1 MKYCLSSLYDFYK
14 SAVVK
19 VVEVF
24 AGGTFIFTANLS
36 LLAQFCQHSRMLLKL
51 KIVYNSEFAYNYKLL
66 KTLLFLQNM

>member
-24 AGGTFIFTANLS
+24 AGGTFIFTANPS
-36 LLAQFCQHSRMLLKL
+36 LVILAQFCQHSRMLLKL
-51 KIVYNSEFAYNYKLL
+51 KIVYISEFAYNYK
-66 KTLLFLQNM
+66 